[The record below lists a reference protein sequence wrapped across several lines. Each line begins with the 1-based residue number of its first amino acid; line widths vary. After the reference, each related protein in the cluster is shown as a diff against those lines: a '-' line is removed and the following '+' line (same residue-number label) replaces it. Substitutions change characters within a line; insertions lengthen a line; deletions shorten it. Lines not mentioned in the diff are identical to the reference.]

1 MRMMLKVRIPV
12 EAGNAAIQGGELPKA
27 LESMMEKLKPEA
39 AYFVAEDGVR
49 SALIFFDMADIS
61 DIPTIAEPFFQ
72 GMNAKVDLVPV
83 MNAADLQKGLS
94 RLG

>member
-12 EAGNAAIQGGELPKA
+12 EAGNAAIQSGELPKA
-27 LESMMEKLKPEA
+27 LESMMGQLKPEA

-49 SALIFFDMADIS
+49 SALIFFDMADPS
-61 DIPTIAEPFFQ
+61 DIPSIAEPFFM

-83 MNAADLQKGLS
+83 MNAEDLQKGLS